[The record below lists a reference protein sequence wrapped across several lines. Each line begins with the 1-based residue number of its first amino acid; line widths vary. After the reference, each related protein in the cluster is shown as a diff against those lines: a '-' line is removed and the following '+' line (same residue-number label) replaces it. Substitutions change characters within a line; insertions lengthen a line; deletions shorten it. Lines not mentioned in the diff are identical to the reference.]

1 MKKAIKIVSKVIF
14 IFSLMSF
21 MPSCESTQVENH
33 EAAEKTTVSKKSS
46 SQETAESAT
55 TSQLKKELSN
65 MQIELVSSADTP
77 FAGSAFKNPYVIS
90 VKDNDGN
97 PYANYQLTV
106 TYPEK
111 KADNVISF
119 NTAEIETNEKGIAS
133 FKPEPIATSINS
145 TVTFSPK
152 LPGNSPSLTKL
163 AKAVELEVRC
173 RVKFLRPKRKI
184 VMVDLIDYTPDGK
197 MNLNS
202 ALSTSSNTMQEFWK
216 AGYPYQA
223 QNADF
228 HKVIDK
234 GNEAIC
240 QAAKNLV
247 GGATYFRYIVYGK
260 VKYASEIKEVEDGFS
275 LTLTADVTVID
286 FATAKELYKVTKTT
300 TVVDKNKWNVLKACQ
315 TQLSKDLV
323 NDLIYAM

>member
-1 MKKAIKIVSKVIF
+1 MKKTIKIVSKAIF
-14 IFSLMSF
+14 LLSLMSF
-21 MPSCESTQVENH
+21 MPSCETTQAETQEFVEKP
-33 EAAEKTTVSKKSS
+33 ASSKKSS
-46 SQETAESAT
+46 QESAESST
-55 TSQLKKELSN
+55 TAQLKKELSN

-77 FAGSAFKNPYVIS
+77 FAGTAFKTPYTVS

-97 PYANYQLTV
+97 PYANYTLTV

-111 KADNVISF
+111 KTDNVVSF
-119 NTAEIETNEKGIAS
+119 GTAEIVTNEKGIAV
-133 FKPEPIATSINS
+133 FKPETISTSINS

-163 AKAVELEVRC
+163 AKSVELEVPC
-173 RVKFLRPKRKI
+173 RVKFFLKKGHI
-184 VMVDLIDYTPDGK
+184 VMVDLIDYTLDGK

-247 GGATYFRYIVYGK
+247 GGATYFKYIVYGK
-260 VKYASEIKEVEDGFS
+260 VKYESDIKEVEGGYS
-275 LTLTADVTVID
+275 LTLTADITVID
-286 FATAKELYKVTKTT
+286 FATAKELYKVTKST
-300 TVVDKNKWNVLKACQ
+300 TVTDKNKWNVLKACQ
-315 TQLSKDLV
+315 TQLAKDLV